1 MKDPQQ
7 IGYNFQKAID
17 SSISPG
23 FDSMSTVLFHGGLV
37 EEDNGDELGLKKRR
51 LTAEQVNELEK
62 CFEAETKLEPER
74 KAKLAEQL
82 GLQPRQIAIWF
93 QNRRARW
100 KTKQLEREFSALRAN
115 YDDLK
120 FNFETLR
127 QEKEKLIMEV
137 NQLRRKLQEKEDQNR
152 SKDASDSD
160 ASVIDTNNSHPPAA
174 AIAGTSPRQLGPS
187 LKLFTGSELEL
198 HLLPET
204 KLVDHHMSRLY
215 DETPF
220 GSAEGTLNFV
230 SNEQPTFP
238 WAWPDHWTQ

>member
-7 IGYNFQKAID
+7 MGSNFQKTDDI
-17 SSISPG
+17 SISPSV
-23 FDSMSTVLFHGGLV
+23 DSMRPVLLQGGLL

-74 KAKLAEQL
+74 KTKLAEQL

-100 KTKQLEREFSALRAN
+100 KTKQLEREFSVLRAN

-120 FNFETLR
+120 FNFESIR
-127 QEKEKLIMEV
+127 QEKEKLAMEV
-137 NQLRRKLQEKEDQNR
+137 SQLRRKLQEKEDRSR
-152 SKDASDSD
+152 SKDTSDSD
-160 ASVIDTNNSHPPAA
+160 ASAIETNNPHPPA
-174 AIAGTSPRQLGPS
+174 IAGMSPRQLGPS
-187 LKLFTGSELEL
+187 LKLYTGSELEL
-198 HLLPET
+198 HLPPET
-204 KLVDHHMSRLY
+204 KLLYHHMTRLY
-215 DETPF
+215 GEEPF
-220 GSAEGTLNFV
+220 GNAAEGTLNFFG
-230 SNEQPTFP
+230 NEQATFP